1 MKKNKFIRRLRTI
14 LKIRK
19 IQEELENK
27 KWREKAKLMK
37 RRKLAFDLRVK
48 GNTYR
53 QIAKKLGVS
62 YVQVSNDIKYI
73 TSKMEE
79 QTIDLAAR
87 DRQIELTRLD
97 KMYLALE
104 PRIRKGDEFAIDR
117 ALKIMQ
123 QRAKYIP
130 NYEEPNR
137 LLLGEDKD
145 NPFEVEMAQQECLMI
160 LQKMVP
166 NYEEIKL
173 IDANPKKEI
182 TDGNKKEEDSTSIQ
196 E

>member
-1 MKKNKFIRRLRTI
+1 MKKDNVIRRLKTI
-14 LKIRK
+14 SKIKKLQEEFENRKIRTK
-19 IQEELENK
+19 Q
-27 KWREKAKLMK
+27 KLLK

-73 TSKMEE
+73 TNRMEKE
-79 QTIDLAAR
+79 TIDLASR

-145 NPFEVEMAQQECLMI
+145 NPFEIEMAQQECLMI

-173 IDANPKKEI
+173 IDANPKEI
-182 TDGNKKEEDSTSIQ
+182 TNGNEKEENSNTIQ